1 MDMNT
6 TGKKTPRTKAIMR
19 EAHSSDPIYSSGYK
33 VGQKR
38 LKDFSENTQETAS
51 PSGDRGME
59 SMPIEEAL
67 KLVRQQ
73 MKASA
78 TPEEKAEQELSSED
92 GE

>member
-6 TGKKTPRTKAIMR
+6 TGRKTPLARRFFK
-19 EAHSSDPIYSSGYK
+19 EAPSNHPIYSGGYK
-33 VGQKR
+33 IGQKR

-51 PSGDRGME
+51 PSGDRGIE

-67 KLVRQQ
+67 KVVRQQ

-78 TPEEKAEQELSSED
+78 TPEEKAEKESSLEGD
-92 GE
+92 